1 MGENC
6 VARTHLASRE
16 FGGGTPSHQINGEIY
31 ISNPS
36 KTFHRFRRP
45 RAGALSVIDSL
56 GAAGTS
62 PGHGAAALH
71 LPGNRRRRP
80 ARRAQEQ
87 LFRATGRGH
96 THSLAFSRVSLSPF
110 ESGTKRKKGRGEEGR
125 GVKIT
130 FGYKKVTKPADS

>member
-110 ESGTKRKKGRGEEGR
+110 KSGTKRKRGRGEEGR